1 MGGTNG
7 ISGRGNNYFKVSDF
21 WSKPNL
27 QAAKTEQ
34 TNAAAPIKL
43 TGLDTVKRENLG
55 ELSPYAAMGVN
66 ISKKQNPLTEEF
78 ASEFGINPNIS
89 LTSQLSS
96 KQIKNAE
103 SLAKVY
109 AYVDSNYNQVNKN
122 IEKPFNEYKT
132 NDDMHEAFS

>member
-7 ISGRGNNYFKVSDF
+7 VSGNGNNFKLPNF
-21 WSKPNL
+21 WSKPSL

-34 TNAAAPIKL
+34 TIATPIKL
-43 TGLDTVKRENLG
+43 TGLDTVKRENLD

-66 ISKKQNPLTEEF
+66 ITKKQNPLTEEF
-78 ASEFGINPNIS
+78 AREFGINPNIS

-132 NDDMHEAFS
+132 NDDMHESFV